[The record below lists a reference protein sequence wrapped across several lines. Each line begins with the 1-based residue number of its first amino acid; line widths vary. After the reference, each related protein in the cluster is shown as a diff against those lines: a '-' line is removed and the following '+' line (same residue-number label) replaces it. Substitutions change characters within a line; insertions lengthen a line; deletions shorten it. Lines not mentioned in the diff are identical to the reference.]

1 MGLGLGSALTLRASS
16 LDQSAIVLAGTPC
29 FLKTGLLGLRSW
41 WIVTFP
47 CRISSPTAQMSWKE

>member
-1 MGLGLGSALTLRASS
+1 LGLGLGSALT